1 MILWGA
7 SPDELYACTLFQ
19 KLLGQSSE
27 GAYTARMSMDVR
39 SGSVRVNFSVSV
51 LPLSVRLEMVQPLL
65 FLRSTSMPL
74 LSLGKPKT
82 WN

>member
-1 MILWGA
+1 MDVVPEIVWAVVGWGIDGKD
-7 SPDELYACTLFQ
+7 SIW
-19 KLLGQSSE
+19 
-27 GAYTARMSMDVR
+27 VR
-39 SGSVRVNFSVSV
+39 SGRVSVNFRVSV
-51 LPLSVRLEMVQPLL
+51 LPLSVKLEILQPLL

>member
-1 MILWGA
+1 MGVVPEIIGA
-7 SPDELYACTLFQ
+7 VLRWAVE
-19 KLLGQSSE
+19 
-27 GAYTARMSMDVR
+27 ARISMEVR
-39 SGSVRVNFSVSV
+39 SGRVRENFKVSV
-51 LPLSVRLEMVQPLL
+51 LPLSVTFEIVQPLL